1 MTLRYY
7 FDFSYVLRTF
17 AYLSNIYIFPI
28 KKYILLSI
36 FLALGMFVSAQQ
48 FEPEWAGEVAVL
60 RVDGDTLSIP
70 TEKSIPQV
78 KTSASAGRL
87 LVGIGNVRRKAVLKN
102 GRATTQIPQTG
113 TITLVVKC
121 KDNETDPTTF
131 IQLVKFEEKKKERKT
146 ELANVNWLGNVS
158 EGNMEYINFHGKK
171 YGKSSYILTFPAQEG
186 EYGVRVLNP
195 NDRDEKTTVFY
206 CFGIHPEN

>member
-1 MTLRYY
+1 M
-7 FDFSYVLRTF
+7 
-17 AYLSNIYIFPI
+17 
-28 KKYILLSI
+28 KKYLLLTL
-36 FLALGMFVSAQQ
+36 FLTVGLFALAQR
-48 FEPEWAGEVAVL
+48 FEPDWTGEVLVL
-60 RVDGDTLSIP
+60 KIEDDTISIP
-70 TEKSIPQV
+70 TEKSIPKI

-87 LVGIGNVRRKAVLKN
+87 LVGIGNVRRKAVIKN
-102 GRATTQIPQTG
+102 GRATTQIPQTENV
-113 TITLVVKC
+113 TLIVKC

-146 ELANVNWLGNVS
+146 ELANVNWLGSVS
-158 EGNMEYINFHGKK
+158 EGNMEFINFSGKK

-195 NDRDEKTTVFY
+195 NERDEKATVFY